1 LRFGAIGSRA
11 RHARV
16 AARVIGSAR
25 LVRRNAALSSLPRAG
40 PLSARLI
47 RGLLCTATRLAS
59 PRRAQAAVGQPAA
72 LVLTQDPGNP
82 AIDAPSAFIAIE
94 KHIGQWI
101 VIRVHR
107 PTSRAYVPLADT
119 LLDGDERR
127 PSSPCLGAIDLPPRG
142 FALSDRFGTADGGAL
157 TDVAYLAADGH
168 LSASVAPRVH
178 WG

>member
-1 LRFGAIGSRA
+1 MIWIRASGSTER
-11 RHARV
+11 
-16 AARVIGSAR
+16 RVIGTTMSRPPQRAPDSRPSLHGDKACISEACSGNGRSASSAR
-25 LVRRNAALSSLPRAG
+25 FDSGPRKPRNRR
-40 PLSARLI
+40 
-47 RGLLCTATRLAS
+47 T
-59 PRRAQAAVGQPAA
+59 
-72 LVLTQDPGNP
+72 
-82 AIDAPSAFIAIE
+82 SAFIAIE

-157 TDVAYLAADGH
+157 TDVAYLAADSH